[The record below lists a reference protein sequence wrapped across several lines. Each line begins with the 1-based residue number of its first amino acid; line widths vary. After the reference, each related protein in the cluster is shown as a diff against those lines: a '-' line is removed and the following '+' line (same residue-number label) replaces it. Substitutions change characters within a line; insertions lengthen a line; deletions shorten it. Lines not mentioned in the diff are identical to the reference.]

1 MNRSVSFSDNL
12 LCSSSEN
19 NTARL
24 TQGDSAELQQSLL
37 SDRNLNNNKLKIKIY
52 PLLKTWRPG
61 LPIIKNNEILEIL
74 EKIISVQRWGGSE
87 IRSYTS
93 PYLFDQ
99 IAFADPNELWV
110 AKGWDDLGSS
120 DES

>member
-1 MNRSVSFSDNL
+1 MIDK
-12 LCSSSEN
+12 E
-19 NTARL
+19 
-24 TQGDSAELQQSLL
+24 
-37 SDRNLNNNKLKIKIY
+37 K
-52 PLLKTWRPG
+52 WRPPPPG

-74 EKIISVQRWGGSE
+74 DKIISVQRWGGGAKADHISP
-87 IRSYTS
+87 
-93 PYLFDQ
+93 PYLLDQ